1 VLIDEQV
8 WGRRWVVE
16 TDIAECFLAIPHEG
30 LMQAIEER
38 ICDQTLLKLLRGIL
52 RAGVMEQGRV
62 RRPVTGTPQGGP
74 VSPLLCNVYLHRLDR
89 EWDDG
94 DGVLVRFADDRVP
107 RTRLEVAM

>member
-1 VLIDEQV
+1 MLN
-8 WGRRWVVE
+8 
-16 TDIAECFLAIPHEG
+16 
-30 LMQAIEER
+30 
-38 ICDQTLLKLLRGIL
+38 LLRAML
-52 RAGVMEQGRV
+52 RAGAMEDGQV

-89 EWDDG
+89 AWDDG